1 MAATVSRH
9 PNQGQDSVLC
19 YDPLFQGSGPFS
31 HRHSFLNKA
40 SIQEKTASEYIGQDL
55 LRQIE

>member
-9 PNQGQDSVLC
+9 PNQGQDSVLW

-31 HRHSFLNKA
+31 HSSFVPQQGFNTRED
-40 SIQEKTASEYIGQDL
+40 SIRIHRTRSFEAD
-55 LRQIE
+55 